1 MELRPQKTE
10 KGFIIIPMN
19 MQQCSG
25 VFNSLAVC
33 EYCNKIPKQ
42 GIYVPVLNMYFD
54 EKCYERE
61 TVEYITLLHNTK
73 KS

>member
-54 EKCYERE
+54 EKCYEE
-61 TVEYITLLHNTK
+61 MV
-73 KS
+73 

>member
-19 MQQCSG
+19 MQQCSPED
-25 VFNSLAVC
+25 S
-33 EYCNKIPKQ
+33 
-42 GIYVPVLNMYFD
+42 D
-54 EKCYERE
+54 YERE

-73 KS
+73 KP